1 MRLTLTTLYLLSLSL
16 GAALLSQVPGL
27 GDAPKEEEEMEDP
40 TCVFSGMTWQGASI
54 EGLGYFIE
62 GDEKGD
68 FVSVFLPN
76 GGRSRKYAYYGQPP
90 LVFYREMEVEEE
102 DDKAPPNKP
111 PTPEKDDKPE
121 KPKKKKIVYIPITSC
136 AFERAWKEIFLLL
149 FISEGSEPAY
159 QARAINFNTTY
170 FPAGNFWFF
179 SRCKEP
185 LDLKFGLDQGQLQ
198 PNGQAM
204 IKARLDELGDL
215 PIRIFKPKGGVSRK
229 VYSTIWNHNPRTRT
243 LVFFLP
249 KPNGG
254 SVRRIVDV
262 VQEEKALGLRP
273 PKDDEKKKKDPLAEP
288 EN

>member
-1 MRLTLTTLYLLSLSL
+1 VRLTLTTLYLLSLSL

-40 TCVFSGMTWQGASI
+40 TCVFSGMTWQGSSI

-136 AFERAWKEIFLLL
+136 DFERAWKEIFLLL

-179 SRCKEP
+179 SRCK
-185 LDLKFGLDQGQLQ
+185 
-198 PNGQAM
+198 
-204 IKARLDELGDL
+204 
-215 PIRIFKPKGGVSRK
+215 
-229 VYSTIWNHNPRTRT
+229 
-243 LVFFLP
+243 
-249 KPNGG
+249 
-254 SVRRIVDV
+254 
-262 VQEEKALGLRP
+262 
-273 PKDDEKKKKDPLAEP
+273 
-288 EN
+288 